1 MPLADLIPRLVRFY
15 GPLPQP
21 PTEPFAAYVWE
32 VLGLK
37 TTAGRRDAA
46 FLALRRVPALT
57 PDSLKKLGRGKL
69 EAIVRLC
76 GPFVD
81 ERLTALETGSDVF
94 RRQRSFNDRLRGSL
108 RTAWLALR
116 DLPHLGEA
124 GSARVLLFASPH
136 LVMPVDAAVTRLA
149 VRLGLVADLEDV
161 SRLARRVRRAIG
173 RDLPLD
179 AAVRRQAALYLT
191 HHAQSTCVEV
201 SPHCGICP
209 IAAACAFNSARQ
221 AAGEAPS
228 RDPTPP

>member
-1 MPLADLIPRLVRFY
+1 MLADLVPRLVSFY

-21 PTEPFAAYVWE
+21 PAEPFAAYVWE
-32 VLGLK
+32 VLGVK

-57 PDSLKKLGRGKL
+57 PDSLRKLGRGKL

-94 RRQRSFNDRLRGSL
+94 RRQRSFGDRLRGPL

-124 GSARVLLFASPH
+124 GSSRVLLFASPH
-136 LVMPVDAAVTRLA
+136 PVIPVDAAMTRLA
-149 VRLGLVADLEDV
+149 VRLGLVAE
-161 SRLARRVRRAIG
+161 SENATRLTRAVRRAIG
-173 RDLPLD
+173 RDLPRD
-179 AAVRRQAALYLT
+179 AALRQQAALYLT
-191 HHAQSTCVEV
+191 HHAQSTCVEI
-201 SPHCGICP
+201 SPHCGVCP
-209 IAAACAFNSARQ
+209 IATACAFNSAKP
-221 AAGEAPS
+221 ADGEAPL
-228 RDPTPP
+228 RDPTLP